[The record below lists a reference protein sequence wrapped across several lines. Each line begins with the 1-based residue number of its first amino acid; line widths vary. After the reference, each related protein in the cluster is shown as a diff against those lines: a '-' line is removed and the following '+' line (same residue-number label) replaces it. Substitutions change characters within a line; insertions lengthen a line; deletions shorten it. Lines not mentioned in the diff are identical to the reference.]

1 MTINNKNKRFAY
13 LLTVFLG
20 IGIFF
25 LALPAQANWATD
37 IFGGLISLIINALGR
52 ILVLVMQALVAV
64 AQYSNFIHAPA
75 ISNGWSVVRD
85 VCNMFFVLILL
96 IIAFA
101 TILRVENYS
110 YKKWLPKLILMAIL
124 INFSKTICGLLIDF
138 AQIVMLTFVNA
149 FKDMAAGNLISNL
162 GITEI
167 LTLADNSKDVG
178 AWEIAGAY
186 VLGLIYILIALVVI
200 VTMLAMLVMRIVM
213 IWIYVVLSPAAY
225 LMSAFPGG
233 QKYSSQWWTEFSKN
247 LIVGPVLAFFI
258 WLSFVSL
265 QTQNINTDF
274 PVTGPTDSAGV
285 AGEAGIASNGSPTA
299 ATEAST
305 PGVFIK
311 FVIAIGMLIG
321 GLKISQEIGGA
332 AGGIAGKGMSKIT
345 KGVAFAGGVGL
356 GALALAKR
364 GAKNIGMAAINQKSV
379 RGALDTVGAQKGAL
393 GQVLRFTGVR
403 RLAREGSLILGK
415 HKSEVE
421 EKAKKKIDA
430 FKKVGATETLAS
442 IASGKAATL
451 SQKAAKRE
459 ARKSVIIPEEHFDK
473 TRGVVGLANA
483 KDKEEAEL
491 RLNEL
496 DLKKDSPS
504 LNQIA
509 QLGKSG
515 INLSNVPL
523 FRAMLEKNAEARG
536 AYNSGQRDGGLRNYV
551 VGKKSN
557 GEELTGRGRYGI
569 PMTPDRVSRA
579 MARKG
584 ETTYALRTTSDNEG
598 DDEELE
604 LPESPEINAQR
615 KRIAEVTGSSDNA
628 LIERTRTKVDSWNVA
643 DKTDH
648 FKSDYQLQQAFS
660 QSQDDHSREQAEKNK
675 PGSGSLSVSG
685 FARGKQEYMG
695 VDFNKLD
702 PEVQKSMK
710 TNLEPGQ
717 DLKNIKGVATQD
729 KGEISKIASSIIAVI
744 DSEIKA
750 IKTKDTRGF
759 KGKTIDKAKGILNK
773 DAKMSEGSLSYS
785 DKKRVADLEAAKAK
799 LKNPKK
805 LDNLELINSSAVGY
819 NSAKDVATTIIHED
833 MHGRRGIQS
842 ESDTDYLTEK
852 ATTGSFKERDEIR
865 SGGPRFYEHLENKMD
880 IDRGV
885 TRPVRRQSVK
895 AVLAAEEDD
904 EELNEYSLRASEQA
918 GAEITNVTNV
928 TNNVISK
935 DDKTKTKEAFKSNP
949 ANNANNAF
957 MTYYFKRFIT
967 SLNKVSST
975 VGDVSKSASSAPTP
989 EAEEEKSGEE

>member
-1 MTINNKNKRFAY
+1 MTIKNKNKRFAY

-25 LALPAQANWATD
+25 LAMPAQANWATD

-138 AQIVMLTFVNA
+138 AQIIMLTFVNA
-149 FKDMAAGNLISNL
+149 FKDMAAGNLITNL

-167 LTLADNSKDVG
+167 LTLANDSQNVG
-178 AWEIAGAY
+178 EWEIAGAY

-274 PVTGPTDSAGV
+274 PTSGPTDSAGV
-285 AGEAGIASNGSPTA
+285 AGEVGITSNGAPIA

-332 AGGIAGKGMSKIT
+332 AGSIAGKGMSKLT
-345 KGVAFAGGVGL
+345 KGAALAGGVGL
-356 GALALAKR
+356 GALALAKK
-364 GAKNIGMAAINQKSV
+364 GAKNAGMAAINQKSV
-379 RGALDTVGAQKGAL
+379 RGALDTVGSQRGAI

-403 RLAREGSLILGK
+403 GLAREGSLTLGK
-415 HKSEVE
+415 HKAEVE

-442 IASGKAATL
+442 IASGKASTL

-473 TRGVVGLANA
+473 TRGAVGLTNPA
-483 KDKEEAEL
+483 DKREAEQ
-491 RLNEL
+491 RLKEL
-496 DLKKDSPS
+496 DLKKDAPS
-504 LNQIA
+504 LNQIT

-515 INLSNVPL
+515 INLNNVPK
-523 FRAMLEKNAEARG
+523 FRDMLEKNAEARG
-536 AYNSGQRDGGLRNYV
+536 AYNSGQRDGGMRDYI
-551 VGKKSN
+551 VGRKSN
-557 GEELTGRGRYGI
+557 GDELTGRGRYGI
-569 PMTPDRVSRA
+569 MTTNPADVSRA
-579 MARKG
+579 VGRTG
-584 ETTYALRTTSDNEG
+584 ESTYALRTTSESDTEE
-598 DDEELE
+598 DDIE
-604 LPESPEINAQR
+604 LPDSPEMNAQR
-615 KRIAEVTGSSDNA
+615 KRIAEVTGSSDKA
-628 LIERTRTKVDSWNVA
+628 LIERTRTKVSGWNVA

-648 FKSDYQLQQAFS
+648 FQSDYQLQQAFS

-675 PGSGSLSVSG
+675 PGSGSLSVGG
-685 FARGKQEYMG
+685 FARGQQEYMG

-710 TNLEPGQ
+710 ANLEPGQ

-729 KGEISKIASSIIAVI
+729 KGEISKIASSIIGVI

-750 IKTKDTRGF
+750 L
-759 KGKTIDKAKGILNK
+759 KGKDIKGKGKNLIGADKNRLAN
-773 DAKMSEGSLSYS
+773 
-785 DKKRVADLEAAKAK
+785 LEAAKAK
-799 LKNPKK
+799 LKNPEK
-805 LDNLELINSSAVGY
+805 LSNLELINSSAVGY
-819 NSAKDVATTIIHED
+819 NSAKDVKETMIHED
-833 MHGRRGIQS
+833 VHGRRGITS
-842 ESDTDYLTEK
+842 ESDTDYLTK
-852 ATTGSFKERDEIR
+852 QAMSSSPKGRDEIR
-865 SGGPRFYEHLENKMD
+865 SGGPKFMEHLENKMD

-885 TRPVRRQSVK
+885 TRPVRRKPVK
-895 AVLAAEEDD
+895 EVLAAEEED
-904 EELNEYSLRASEQA
+904 EELNDYSLRASEQS

-935 DDKTKTKEAFKSNP
+935 DDKAKTKEAFKSNP
-949 ANNANNAF
+949 ANNANNTF

-975 VGDVSKSASSAPTP
+975 MGDVSKSASSAPAAG
-989 EAEEEKSGEE
+989 AEDEKPGEE